1 MKSDDSNGND
11 PNNLKPKNMK
21 PNLVSESYYKDPHTG
36 KVSLIVGG
44 GISKD
49 RKLDGIDFNE
59 SKDHIEI
66 NEWIEEA
73 ERKLLKAKE
82 DEERK
87 LLKAKEDE
95 ALRRSMNHEKW
106 FHQGKKQPYG
116 ITTVEKHAKKYKKP
130 EVARCYRAVD
140 TRFKTNPELLKEYLD
155 ERIRRTRSGEM

>member
-44 GISKD
+44 GVSKD

-59 SKDHIEI
+59 SKDHVE
-66 NEWIEEA
+66 NTEWMEEA
-73 ERKLLKAKE
+73 ER
-82 DEERK
+82 R

-95 ALRRSMNHEKW
+95 ALRRSKNFEKW
-106 FHQGKKQPYG
+106 FIKGKVHPFNK
-116 ITTVEKHAKKYKKP
+116 ISTIEKHASGEKYKQAGVRKN
-130 EVARCYRAVD
+130 YHKVD
-140 TRFKTNPELLKEYLD
+140 RRFKTNPELLKEYLD
-155 ERIRRTRSGEM
+155 ERIKRTRSGEM